1 MPHLPSDAARAA
13 TRAAAA
19 AAAAAAT
26 DGGGGIVPAGVAAGG
41 GAADPPPALGVEG
54 ALLRLQQTLD
64 AVSTRLAA
72 VEADRE
78 AARDPPPPGPPDL
91 PALSVSGPAAA
102 AADGG
107 VGAGFGLPASGLA
120 DVIAVTVA
128 MVIKQQQAK
137 DKEHDTGVKDDL
149 FSDEKADRVATL
161 NKPLDFFLLPG
172 CARTDFPAPFRL
184 DTWRYSADWP
194 AARREQRS
202 AAAAEAG
209 HLSIVGAW
217 SSKMHN
223 DIQSFYATECVSD
236 VAALHQMLQ
245 RSRVYLHQI
254 AELCAC
260 RYDVINYDVEEI
272 AAEIQS
278 RILGSADDHASK
290 ALGNVYKE
298 VRADRNK
305 DIVKSLSA
313 AQKKSLR
320 GRRGKAAAAAAATA
334 GGN

>member
-1 MPHLPSDAARAA
+1 MPHPLSDADRAA
-13 TRAAAA
+13 TRAT

-26 DGGGGIVPAGVAAGG
+26 AAAAGG
-41 GAADPPPALGVEG
+41 GGGVVPAADGAGGVPDPPPARGVEG
-54 ALLRLQQTLD
+54 ALLRIQQTLD

-72 VEADRE
+72 VEVDRE
-78 AARDPPPPGPPDL
+78 AERDPPPLVPPVL
-91 PALSVSGPAAA
+91 PAPLAPAPSAAA
-102 AADGG
+102 AA
-107 VGAGFGLPASGLA
+107 GAAGADFGLPAAGLA

-128 MVIKQQQAK
+128 KVIKQQQAK
-137 DKEHDTGVKDDL
+137 DKEHDTAVKDDL
-149 FSDEKADRVATL
+149 FSDEKAGRVATL
-161 NKPLDFFLLPG
+161 TKPLDFFLLPG

-184 DTWRYSADWP
+184 ETWRYSADWP
-194 AARREQRS
+194 VTRREQRS

-223 DIQSFYATECVSD
+223 DIQSLCGTDGVSD
-236 VAALHQMLQ
+236 VTELQQMLQ

-260 RYDVINYDVEEI
+260 RYDVLNDDDEDI

-298 VRADRNK
+298 IRADRNK
-305 DIVKSLSA
+305 DTVKSLSA
-313 AQKKSLR
+313 AKKKSRR
-320 GRRGKAAAAAAATA
+320 GRRGKAAAAAAAA

>member
-1 MPHLPSDAARAA
+1 MPHPPSDAARAA

-26 DGGGGIVPAGVAAGG
+26 DGGGGVVPAGVAAGG

-91 PALSVSGPAAA
+91 PALPVPGPAAA

-107 VGAGFGLPASGLA
+107 VGAGFGLPAA
-120 DVIAVTVA
+120 
-128 MVIKQQQAK
+128 
-137 DKEHDTGVKDDL
+137 
-149 FSDEKADRVATL
+149 
-161 NKPLDFFLLPG
+161 
-172 CARTDFPAPFRL
+172 
-184 DTWRYSADWP
+184 
-194 AARREQRS
+194 
-202 AAAAEAG
+202 
-209 HLSIVGAW
+209 
-217 SSKMHN
+217 
-223 DIQSFYATECVSD
+223 DIQSFCATERVSD

-254 AELCAC
+254 GELCAC
-260 RYDVINYDVEEI
+260 RYDVLNYDDEEI
-272 AAEIQS
+272 AVEIQS

-290 ALGNVYKE
+290 VLGNVYKE

-320 GRRGKAAAAAAATA
+320 GRRGKAAAAAAAAA

>member
-1 MPHLPSDAARAA
+1 MPPPFSDADRAA
-13 TRAAAA
+13 TRAT

-26 DGGGGIVPAGVAAGG
+26 AAAAGG
-41 GAADPPPALGVEG
+41 GGGVVPAADGAGGVPDPPPAQGVEG
-54 ALLRLQQTLD
+54 ALLRIQQTLD

-78 AARDPPPPGPPDL
+78 AERDPPPLVPPVL
-91 PALSVSGPAAA
+91 PATLAPAPAAA
-102 AADGG
+102 ATAGAAGAD
-107 VGAGFGLPASGLA
+107 FGLPAAGLA
-120 DVIAVTVA
+120 DDIAVTVA
-128 MVIKQQQAK
+128 NVIKQQQAK
-137 DKEHDTGVKDDL
+137 DKEHDTAVKDDL
-149 FSDEKADRVATL
+149 FSDEKAGRVATL
-161 NKPLDFFLLPG
+161 TKPLDFFLLPG

-184 DTWRYSADWP
+184 ETWRYSADWP
-194 AARREQRS
+194 VTRREQRS
-202 AAAAEAG
+202 AAAAETG

-223 DIQSFYATECVSD
+223 DILSFCGTDGVADVTE
-236 VAALHQMLQ
+236 LQQMLQ

-260 RYDVINYDVEEI
+260 RYDVLNNDDEDI

-278 RILGSADDHASK
+278 RILGSADDLASK

-313 AQKKSLR
+313 AQRKS
-320 GRRGKAAAAAAATA
+320 RRGQLGKSAAAAAAG